1 MHYKNGRQNHDFQ
14 IAFFLVGA
22 CHTAD
27 AAYALLKDQFEDR
40 DNAIKMYAAS
50 KLKEKAKQVRANA
63 TILRHKDRV
72 TSHSEGDGSYA
83 EAYAATLEAQAE
95 LAEIEAMRETTERNL
110 KAAEDERAFLQDCID
125 KLQPYRKFAHLSDA
139 EAGQAAQREE
149 WRLELMQRASNFL
162 LTSGSIPH
170 DHFNTMRMHPDFERA
185 ILPHLTNVH
194 QALQSGRR
202 DEAMRIALDPKIDHV
217 DVKEVLQLNLEPCDE
232 VPLVTTSIR
241 SLGLGANGTGSL
253 DFSQKKA

>member
-40 DNAIKMYAAS
+40 DNAIKMYSAA
-50 KLKEKAKQVRANA
+50 KLKETAKQVRAKA
-63 TILRHKDRV
+63 TIARHKERV
-72 TSHSEGDGSYA
+72 ASHAEDGNYT

-95 LAEIEAMRETTERNL
+95 LAEIEAMRETNERNL
-110 KAAEDERAFLQDCID
+110 KAAMAERAFIQQCID
-125 KLQPYRKFAHLSDA
+125 KLQPYRQFAHLPDA
-139 EAGQAAQREE
+139 EAAQAAQRGE

-162 LTSGSIPH
+162 LTGGSIPH
-170 DHFNTMRMHPDFERA
+170 DHFNTMRMHPDFEVA

-194 QALQSGRR
+194 NALTAGRR
-202 DEAMRIALDPKIDHV
+202 EEALRIALDPKIDHV
-217 DVKEVLQLNLEPCDE
+217 DVKQVLGLQLEPCPPVE
-232 VPLVTTSIR
+232 LLPPPSRTAARLTTPAVP
-241 SLGLGANGTGSL
+241 
-253 DFSQKKA
+253 DFTQRTA